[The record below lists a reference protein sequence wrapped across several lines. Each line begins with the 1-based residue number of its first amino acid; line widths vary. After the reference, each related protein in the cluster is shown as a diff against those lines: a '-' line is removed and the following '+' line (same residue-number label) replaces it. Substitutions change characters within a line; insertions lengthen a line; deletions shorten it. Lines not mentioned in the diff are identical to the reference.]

1 MDRRGFLAA
10 AGAVAAGLVEF
21 LHPPRPHPHKPKPT
35 TTTAQ
40 PTTTAAAT
48 TTTMPATTT
57 TTGAMPTTTVTMGSP
72 FIYDV
77 LVLVADSNA
86 TAQSKINAAASNAVV
101 GFEAGIHYER
111 KITGRLGQTYRG
123 NPNGLTVFD
132 GSRAVTGW
140 TGSNP
145 WVATHTITD
154 RGVFIDTTGVRTA
167 TGDDIGSQY
176 PEELFSV
183 TPNQNTGWTRKTR
196 KGQPT
201 TGAPGAGQW
210 TMDYTSGTLRVAED
224 PTSTQVRISVTDTAI
239 AAPTLAA
246 GGMTIEDITFQ
257 KYATDVWNSAAG
269 HGADHR
275 DWTYRRVAMLDC
287 HGSGMYLG
295 PGDTV
300 DRCRIAYQG
309 FNGFDNECEA
319 GGYVAGQTITNT
331 EVAWNKKARYDWG
344 WEGGGSKFDV
354 PTSGTGL
361 VIRNCWFH
369 HNHGAD
375 IWTDVNQTETS
386 SNTIESNLIEDSLVT
401 GIEIEI
407 SAGTY
412 LLRWNTL
419 RRIGAGSV
427 ANTGGPAVADENAAI
442 DITNSRGC
450 TVQQNAIDTA
460 RTGILVRD
468 DDRSPFLDGCNV
480 TDNSVKSAA
489 GHVIKFRPGASATR
503 IATCGADLNRYW
515 TGAGFSYNNAEQTFA
530 QWQAVRGG
538 GGLTGALDPNG
549 TGGLTG
555 SVTDPSTFTPFVA
568 QSHYGPGV

>member
-1 MDRRGFLAA
+1 
-10 AGAVAAGLVEF
+10 
-21 LHPPRPHPHKPKPT
+21 
-35 TTTAQ
+35 
-40 PTTTAAAT
+40 
-48 TTTMPATTT
+48 
-57 TTGAMPTTTVTMGSP
+57 MPTTTVTMGSP

-101 GFEAGIHYER
+101 GFEAGTHYER
-111 KITGRLGQTYRG
+111 KVTGRLGQTYRG

-154 RGVFIDTTGVRTA
+154 RGVPIDTTGQRTA

-176 PEELFSV
+176 PEELFYV

-257 KYATDVWNSAAG
+257 KYATDIWHSAAG

-275 DWTYRRVAMLDC
+275 DWTYRRVAMIDS

-300 DRCRIAYQG
+300 IRCRISYQG
-309 FNGFDNECEA
+309 FEGFSNECEA
-319 GGYVAGQTITNT
+319 GGYIAGQTITDT
-331 EVAWNKKARYDWG
+331 EVAYNKRARYDTG
-344 WEGGGSKFDV
+344 FEGGGSKFDT

-361 VIRNCWFH
+361 VIRNCWWH
-369 HNHGAD
+369 HNQGSAIWAD
-375 IWTDVNQTETS
+375 INQTETS
-386 SNTIESNLIEDSLVT
+386 SNTIESNLIEDNEVSAVFW
-401 GIEIEI
+401 EI
-407 SAGTY
+407 SAGTT
-412 LLRWNTL
+412 LIRWN
-419 RRIGAGSV
+419 RMVRNGAGSV
-427 ANTGGPAVADENAAI
+427 VNNGGSPAIDENGTI
-442 DITNSRGC
+442 DISNSRGC
-450 TVQQNAIDTA
+450 TIQSNVIDA
-460 RTGILVRD
+460 GRSGILVRD
-468 DDRSPFLDGCNV
+468 DGRDPFLNGCSV
-480 TDNSVKSAA
+480 QDNSVKAAA
-489 GHVIKFRPGASATR
+489 GHTVKFRPDTDATR
-503 IATCGADLNRYW
+503 IATCGADSNRYW
-515 TGAGFSYNNAEQTFA
+515 TGPGFSYNNVFGMSFA
-530 QWQAVRGG
+530 SWQAARTGP
-538 GGLTGALDPNG
+538 GLTGALDPNG

-555 SVTDPSTFTPFVA
+555 SMTDPSTFTPFVA